1 MKYLS
6 DYMEQAQTEAFNKF
20 GAFFANGN
28 KQFDEKRKPDVQY
41 VSMGAGLICPKES
54 AKLLAD
60 ALENIYQEAIKADV
74 EENGAEKIIERE
86 YFNHETQLTGNTYTM
101 MEALSGHFAAFPE
114 LFTKELI
121 HSTCRGC
128 FALAVEN
135 DWF

>member
-20 GAFFANGN
+20 GAFFAFGN
-28 KQFDEKRKPDVQY
+28 KQFEEKRKPDVQY

-86 YFNHETQLTGNTYTM
+86 YFNHETQLTGDTYTM
-101 MEALSGHFAAFPE
+101 MGAISGHIEAFPE
-114 LFTKELI
+114 LFTPELI
-121 HSTCRGC
+121 HSTCKKC
-128 FALAVEN
+128 FDLAVEN